1 MPTRR
6 NKLEN
11 IRLGGIDMACFCFH
25 HSVFNSFKFDGKC
38 AGDFN
43 FIDKIRKSKK
53 FKFKFTDLKIGI
65 GANYNGAKG
74 GKN

>member
-53 FKFKFTDLKIGI
+53 FKFTDLKIGI